1 MALPLLYGAPNNV
14 SIRFVTYC
22 INEIMLL
29 FCDLSILMHIAVV
42 LWVFNHCMKIPQFIS
57 PTVLRHLG
65 CFCGFAVTN
74 STPVSIFAQASCCRC
89 LSKSFPSA
97 ERRSGITGSWGT
109 ASISIDSADLFSQVV
124 ALSHTP
130 TGSMCQST
138 HAERKINV

>member
-22 INEIMLL
+22 INEIVLL

-74 STPVSIFAQASCCRC
+74 STPVSIFAKPLAAGACPRVSLVQRGGA
-89 LSKSFPSA
+89 
-97 ERRSGITGSWGT
+97 GSLGHG
-109 ASISIDSADLFSQVV
+109 AQLPF
-124 ALSHTP
+124 
-130 TGSMCQST
+130 
-138 HAERKINV
+138 R